1 MTEYLSYR
9 NQYTAEQTNGLVSIL
24 IGTSIMKKLNKKTGF
39 LKSFFLCGKHDY
51 LFLIYINRT
60 GVTRGR

>member
-39 LKSFFLCGKHDY
+39 LKSFFY
-51 LFLIYINRT
+51 VENMTAIYSWFISIEL
-60 GVTRGR
+60 V